1 MVRVTRGGAGSVSR
15 SENRP
20 HAGGR
25 AAYRASL
32 RASRIGRAALQYDDF
47 LGETDVRRRFSD
59 FFVHAQQGVASDPG
73 NADPNV
79 PGYLGGGTLHLHG
92 DLIRSTLLRT
102 EEGGQAVAVSGGPSA
117 VVSYTAF
124 GEPVWTDPNGVV
136 QVGLPPTGLGTRYQ
150 YAGGWGYET
159 GLAADDGGFRGGL
172 AAGSPSRFV
181 WDTTAAGPGELGRG
195 PGASQGLG
203 SPEGGWAEFAAGSG
217 RPDEFR
223 PADDVL
229 GLAGVNSAL
238 PPLRL
243 LHVGWRWYDPSRG
256 RCVQRDP
263 IGLAGGVNGY
273 LYCRGNPLSR
283 VDPWGLWDWDAA
295 KKGAVIG
302 GIGGS
307 LFGPGG
313 TIAGVGGGF
322 VLGGLT
328 GNPWIGGV
336 AGTGL
341 AGAGRAVLTYICVH
355 LIQNP
360 QGTTYYVVDR
370 VRSTVG
376 GDGGTSI
383 IRKHIVDGVTRAV
396 EHIVLDP
403 DGNVIHRHWKV
414 PWTWE

>member
-1 MVRVTRGGAGSVSR
+1 
-15 SENRP
+15 
-20 HAGGR
+20 
-25 AAYRASL
+25 
-32 RASRIGRAALQYDDF
+32 
-47 LGETDVRRRFSD
+47 
-59 FFVHAQQGVASDPG
+59 
-73 NADPNV
+73 
-79 PGYLGGGTLHLHG
+79 
-92 DLIRSTLLRT
+92 
-102 EEGGQAVAVSGGPSA
+102 
-117 VVSYTAF
+117 
-124 GEPVWTDPNGVV
+124 
-136 QVGLPPTGLGTRYQ
+136 
-150 YAGGWGYET
+150 
-159 GLAADDGGFRGGL
+159 
-172 AAGSPSRFV
+172 
-181 WDTTAAGPGELGRG
+181 
-195 PGASQGLG
+195 LG

-223 PADDVL
+223 PPDDVL
-229 GLAGVNSAL
+229 GLAGVNPAV
-238 PPLRL
+238 PPIRL
-243 LHVGWRWYDPSRG
+243 LHVGWRWYDPSLG
-256 RCVQRDP
+256 RFVQRDP

>member
-1 MVRVTRGGAGSVSR
+1 VVRVTRGGAGSVSR

-32 RASRIGRAALQYDDF
+32 RASRIGRAASQYDDF

-124 GEPVWTDPNGVV
+124 GEPVWADPNGVA
-136 QVGLPPTGLGTRYQ
+136 QVGFPPTGFGTRYQ

-159 GLAADDGGFRGGL
+159 GLPSGDGGFRGGL

-181 WDTTAAGPGELGRG
+181 WDTTAAGPGQLGRG

-203 SPEGGWAEFAAGSG
+203 SPEGGWVEFAAGSG
-217 RPDEFR
+217 RPDEFQ
-223 PADDVL
+223 PPDDVL
-229 GLAGVNSAL
+229 GLAGVHAAL

-243 LHVGWRWYDPSRG
+243 LHVGWRWYDPSLG
-256 RCVQRDP
+256 RFVQRDP
-263 IGLAGGVNGY
+263 VGLAGGLNVYVY
-273 LYCRGNPLSR
+273 LRANPVCVVDPLGLLPGEQWVVDWLSR
-283 VDPWGLWDWDAA
+283 HPRLAEGFINITGGRSSWLDDP
-295 KKGAVIG
+295 KKADQAVIIAG
-302 GIGGS
+302 GIGI
-307 LFGPGG
+307 L
-313 TIAGVGGGF
+313 AAGGGL
-322 VLGGLT
+322 VCIYMGWDCVILGAMK
-328 GNPWIGGV
+328 
-336 AGTGL
+336 AGQ
-341 AGAGRAVLTYICVH
+341 
-355 LIQNP
+355 LIKPRPIPVRPPSPPVRPAPPSWDWWDDWMNDP
-360 QGTTYYVVDR
+360 QFW
-370 VRSTVG
+370 
-376 GDGGTSI
+376 
-383 IRKHIVDGVTRAV
+383 
-396 EHIVLDP
+396 L
-403 DGNVIHRHWKV
+403 
-414 PWTWE
+414 

>member
-32 RASRIGRAALQYDDF
+32 RASRIGRAASQYDDF

-102 EEGGQAVAVSGGPSA
+102 DEGGQAVAVSGGPSA
-117 VVSYTAF
+117 VLSYTAF
-124 GEPVWTDPNGVV
+124 GEPVWADPNGVV
-136 QVGLPPTGLGTRYQ
+136 RVGFPPAGFGTRYQ

-159 GLAADDGGFRGGL
+159 GLPSGDGGFRGGL

-195 PGASQGLG
+195 PGSSQGLG
-203 SPEGGWAEFAAGSG
+203 SPEGGWVEFAAGSG

-229 GLAGVNSAL
+229 GLAGVHPAL
-238 PPLRL
+238 PPIRL
-243 LHVGWRWYDPSRG
+243 LHVGWRWYDPALG
-256 RCVQRDP
+256 RFVQRDP
-263 IGLAGGVNGY
+263 AGLHAGNNVYAYCDGQPLSKADSMGLAADTEFCPICGKFHCFRKHHPDVPLPPLKPAQEYRIIKVVRILVEGGAAVIVVLAGGGPVALGM
-273 LYCRGNPLSR
+273 
-283 VDPWGLWDWDAA
+283 GL
-295 KKGAVIG
+295 
-302 GIGGS
+302 
-307 LFGPGG
+307 
-313 TIAGVGGGF
+313 
-322 VLGGLT
+322 GL
-328 GNPWIGGV
+328 
-336 AGTGL
+336 
-341 AGAGRAVLTYICVH
+341 ICVEVYEQWTEEDENES
-355 LIQNP
+355 LINKAYQ
-360 QGTTYYVVDR
+360 
-370 VRSTVG
+370 
-376 GDGGTSI
+376 
-383 IRKHIVDGVTRAV
+383 
-396 EHIVLDP
+396 
-403 DGNVIHRHWKV
+403 
-414 PWTWE
+414 